1 MGINK
6 NNVTDFPNNIDRD
19 ILPVDSSLYSK
30 CDIIE
35 LRNDGSGG
43 GGMNYITREEFNA
56 KMETIDVKFKKLED
70 KIDYSAK
77 NISSEIK
84 NSILKSEKEQRKW
97 FIGTIIVPIALFILS
112 KCIWI

>member
-6 NNVTDFPNNIDRD
+6 NNVTDFPNNINRD

-30 CDIIE
+30 CDIMK

-56 KMETIDVKFKKLED
+56 KMETIDVKLKKLED
-70 KIDYSAK
+70 KIDYSAE
-77 NISSEIK
+77 NISSRIE
-84 NSILKSEKEQRKW
+84 NFILKSEKEQRKW
-97 FIGTIIVPIALFILS
+97 FIGTIMVPIVLFILS
-112 KCIWI
+112 KYIWI